1 MIRNQ
6 KLTNCI
12 KGRTVQSASVE
23 PERLVITFNDH
34 SIMTVKTAPGLAAT
48 VATGCKIQ
56 AVLEEGCD
64 CTLQFDDGSSIALQL
79 ANPGASVAVRGR
91 NNAVEYLG

>member
-23 PERLVITFNDH
+23 RERLVITFIDQ
-34 SIMTVKTAPGLAAT
+34 SILTVKTAPGLAAT
-48 VATGCKIQ
+48 IATGCKIQ
-56 AVLEEGCD
+56 AVLEEGCE
-64 CTLQFDDGSSIALQL
+64 CTLQFDDGSSVALRL
-79 ANPGASVAVRGR
+79 ANPGASVALRAR
-91 NNAVEYLG
+91 NSAVEYLG